1 VGTAVEAAFWGAVAG
16 SALLIGAA
24 IGYLLDLPA
33 RLIAAIMAFG
43 AGVLISAL
51 SFDLMDEA
59 YQRGGFGGAAIGFVL
74 GAIVFT
80 AANLLLARMGA
91 RHRKRSGGAMGLA
104 EEARSDTNP
113 ASIAIGSMLD
123 NIPESIAIGLSLVGG
138 GVMSAVTV
146 IAVFLSNIPE
156 SLSASVGMR
165 RAGRSA
171 RDVLGLWA
179 LTVPVCAL
187 CAFAGYTVVSGWHS
201 AAIAGVSAFAAG
213 AILAMIA
220 DTMIPEA
227 FEVAH
232 DFAGLVTAL
241 GFLAAFALSRVP
253 L

>member
-1 VGTAVEAAFWGAVAG
+1 MGTALEAAFWGAVGG
-16 SALLIGAA
+16 SALLVGAT

-33 RLIAAIMAFG
+33 RLIAGVMAFG

-51 SFDLMDEA
+51 SFDLMEDA
-59 YQRGGFGGAAIGFVL
+59 YERGGFGGAAIGFTL
-74 GAIVFT
+74 GAVVFT
-80 AANLLLARMGA
+80 AANLLLAQKGA
-91 RHRKRSGGAMGLA
+91 RHRKRSGGAMGLGEDA
-104 EEARSDTNP
+104 GAASNS

-138 GVMSAVTV
+138 GVVSAVTV
-146 IAVFLSNIPE
+146 IAVFLSNLPE
-156 SLSASVGMR
+156 SLSASIGMR

-171 RDVLGLWA
+171 RYVLGLWA
-179 LTVPVCAL
+179 LTIPLCAL
-187 CAFAGYTVVSGWHS
+187 CALAGYAVVSGWHS
-201 AAIAGVSAFAAG
+201 AAIAAVTAFAAG

-241 GFLAAFALSRVP
+241 GFLAAFALSNA